1 MLTKNQLILS
11 CIFNGMNTIMFIYY
25 IYDISIRPF
34 DLEHITRLSYYINS
48 IFTTT
53 CLICDIILYYK
64 QLNEENFE
72 SQQNYILMK
81 ENEEK
86 KDLIER
92 INDFNRNQFG
102 VIFNPLSYFVAI
114 GFWCLYFFG
123 NKVMLVSKNVR
134 SWFNC
139 YYHHLIIQIIIL
151 IDIFV
156 SDRKPIKFSCKQF
169 GIIFG
174 LYTIYCLGI
183 SIEKYFIQRNAYY
196 FMEGKSL
203 LFLIFCFLLT
213 SLFLYICYLIHIFLI
228 EFKLSK
234 LDANYEEKNAC
245 NKIFNSLDKE
255 NCMKFIEEEKI

>member
-1 MLTKNQLILS
+1 MVTKKQLILS
-11 CIFNGMNTIMFIYY
+11 CVFNGLNTIMLIYY
-25 IYDISIRPF
+25 IYDISIRPS

-53 CLICDIILYYK
+53 CLICDIFLYYI

-72 SQQNYILMK
+72 SQQNYKLMN
-81 ENEEK
+81 ENQEK
-86 KDLIER
+86 KGLLER
-92 INDFNRNQFG
+92 INDFNRNKFG

-123 NKVMLVSKNVR
+123 NTVMLVSKNVR

-151 IDIFV
+151 IDIFA
-156 SDRKPIKFSCKQF
+156 SERKPIKFSWKQF

-174 LYTIYCLGI
+174 LYSIYCIGI
-183 SIEKYFIQRNAYY
+183 GIEKLFIQRNAYY
-196 FMEGKSL
+196 FMEGKSIV
-203 LFLIFCFLLT
+203 FLICCFLLAG
-213 SLFLYICYLIHIFLI
+213 LLLYICYLIHIYLI
-228 EFKLSK
+228 EYKFNK
-234 LDANYEEKNAC
+234 LDDNYEDKNVC

-255 NCMKFIEEEKI
+255 NCMKFIDEKA